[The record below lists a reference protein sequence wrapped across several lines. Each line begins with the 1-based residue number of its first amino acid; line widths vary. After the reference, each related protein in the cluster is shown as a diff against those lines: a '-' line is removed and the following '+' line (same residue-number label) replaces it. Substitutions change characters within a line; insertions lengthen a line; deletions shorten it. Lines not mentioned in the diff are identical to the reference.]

1 MQGTLLNSYWVWLV
15 VTYEI
20 RVCVAVH
27 SVIDTERASLTCCFV
42 GSMSEDGYEMGN
54 IVFMALCIAIL
65 VMLILTSLS
74 CLCMC
79 QKHYNAE
86 PDGGRHVPHVS
97 IHVSYR
103 VSCCCFMWTRGGWGV
118 VSSNVPTWA
127 GYRGLLV
134 ISVYTPDFILSLPIF
149 VFFWKVNNKK

>member
-1 MQGTLLNSYWVWLV
+1 M
-15 VTYEI
+15 VTCEI
-20 RVCVAVH
+20 RVCVAVVLLIQRVH
-27 SVIDTERASLTCCFV
+27 ASQTCCFV

-97 IHVSYR
+97 TCLLGSLAVAVCER
-103 VSCCCFMWTRGGWGV
+103 EGGG
-118 VSSNVPTWA
+118 
-127 GYRGLLV
+127 GLLAQTCLHGPG
-134 ISVYTPDFILSLPIF
+134 IEVYWLLVFTRLILSCHYRF
-149 VFFWKVNNKK
+149 SYFSGR

>member
-1 MQGTLLNSYWVWLV
+1 M
-15 VTYEI
+15 VTCEI

-97 IHVSYR
+97 IHVSY
-103 VSCCCFMWTRGGWGV
+103 
-118 VSSNVPTWA
+118 
-127 GYRGLLV
+127 GLLLLL
-134 ISVYTPDFILSLPIF
+134 Y
-149 VFFWKVNNKK
+149 VNERGVGGC

>member
-15 VTYEI
+15 VTCEI

-103 VSCCCFMWTRGGWGV
+103 VSCCCCMWTRGGWGLLARTCLHGPGIEV
-118 VSSNVPTWA
+118 YW
-127 GYRGLLV
+127 LLV
-134 ISVYTPDFILSLPIF
+134 FTRLILSCHYRF
-149 VFFWKVNNKK
+149 SYFSGR